1 MTDTRTL
8 RIKNPGDLVA
18 SVPLLLGFH
27 PEESAV
33 LLTVGGATDPFFAR
47 VDLPSGP
54 DDVGAVVEDLC
65 EVSGRHG
72 LRSVAL
78 VLFTDDES
86 TARLVHDAFVD
97 GLATRAVDVQ
107 IAVRADGARWFPLSG
122 LRGDP
127 DEGEEYDLATHP
139 FTLQAMVE
147 GRVVHASREA
157 LGDSLL
163 PTDPD
168 AVERVASAVD
178 ESSDRLIGA
187 ALGPSG
193 QRDREGARRHLVAEG
208 RWVQQRLRG
217 LLEVAADLPEGRL
230 TAAEAGRLLV
240 GLLSIEVRD
249 VAWAEM
255 TRADARVHVEL
266 WRDLVRRTPLDLL
279 AAPAALL
286 AFAAWLAGD
295 GALAWCAVE
304 RCQESEPGYSLAGL
318 VSQALAAA
326 VHPSTWQPIP
336 PEDLPLFAG

>member
-1 MTDTRTL
+1 MTDIRTL

-54 DDVGAVVEDLC
+54 DDVEVVVEDLC
-65 EVSGRHG
+65 EVAGRHG

-78 VLFTDDES
+78 VLFTDDA
-86 TARLVHDAFVD
+86 TAARLVHDAFVD

-107 IAVRADGARWFPLSG
+107 LAVRADGTRWYPLSG

-127 DEGEEYDLATHP
+127 DEGEEYDLTTHP

-147 GRVVHASREA
+147 GRVIHASRTA
-157 LGDSLL
+157 LGESLL
-163 PTDPD
+163 PADPGE
-168 AVERVASAVD
+168 VERVGAAV
-178 ESSDRLIGA
+178 EHAGDRLVA
-187 ALGPSG
+187 ASRHPLGPPDS
-193 QRDREGARRHLVAEG
+193 EGARRHLVAEG
-208 RWVQQRLRG
+208 RWVQQRVRRLLADVGEGG
-217 LLEVAADLPEGRL
+217 LSDED
-230 TAAEAGRLLV
+230 AGRLLV

-255 TRADARVHVEL
+255 TRDNARRHVDL
-266 WRDLVRRTPLDLL
+266 WRDVVRRAPRDVL
-279 AAPAALL
+279 APPATLL

-295 GALAWCAVE
+295 GALAWCALDRAKEADPDYSMAMLVE
-304 RCQESEPGYSLAGL
+304 R
-318 VSQALAAA
+318 ALTCA
-326 VHPSTWQPIP
+326 VPPSTWEPLK
-336 PEDLPLFAG
+336 EEHLTLFAA

>member
-33 LLTVGGATDPFFAR
+33 LLTVGGASDPFFAR

-54 DDVGAVVEDLC
+54 DDVAVVVEDLC
-65 EVSGRHG
+65 EVAGRHG

-78 VLFTDDES
+78 VLFTDDPLA
-86 TARLVHDAFVD
+86 ARLVHDAFVD
-97 GLATRAVDVQ
+97 GLATRAVDVRL
-107 IAVRADGARWFPLSG
+107 AVRADGTRWFPLSG

-127 DEGEEYDLATHP
+127 DVGEEYDLATHP

-147 GRVVHASREA
+147 GRVVHESREA

-168 AVERVASAVD
+168 AVERVAAAVD
-178 ESSDRLIGA
+178 GSGDRLVA
-187 ALGPSG
+187 AARTPLGE
-193 QRDREGARRHLVAEG
+193 RDREGARRHLVAEG
-208 RWVQQRLRG
+208 RWVQQRVRRLLGEDDG
-217 LLEVAADLPEGRL
+217 LTDED
-230 TAAEAGRLLV
+230 AGRLLV
-240 GLLSIEVRD
+240 GMLSVEVRD

-255 TRADARVHVEL
+255 TRDNARRHVEL
-266 WRDLVRRTPLDLL
+266 WRDLVRRAPLDVL
-279 AAPAALL
+279 APPATLL

-295 GALAWCAVE
+295 GALAWCALDRAKAADPDYSMATLVE
-304 RCQESEPGYSLAGL
+304 R
-318 VSQALAAA
+318 ALTCA
-326 VHPSTWQPIP
+326 VPPSTWEPFT
-336 PEDLPLFAG
+336 EDHLTLFAG

>member
-1 MTDTRTL
+1 MNTRTL
-8 RIKNPGDLVA
+8 RIKNPVDLLA

-47 VDLPSGP
+47 VDLPSTPG
-54 DDVGAVVEDLC
+54 DVAAVVEDLC
-65 EVSGRHG
+65 DVAGRHG

-78 VLFTDDES
+78 VLLTDDAGA
-86 TARLVHDAFVD
+86 ARVVHDAFVE

-107 IAVRADGARWFPLSG
+107 LALRADGRRWFPLSG

-127 DEGEEYDLATHP
+127 DQGQEYDLATHP

-147 GRVVHASREA
+147 GRVVHESRAA

-168 AVERVASAVD
+168 EVERVGAAVD
-178 ESSDRLIGA
+178 ASSTRMLEA
-187 ALGPSG
+187 ART
-193 QRDREGARRHLVAEG
+193 QLVAEG
-208 RWVQQRLRG
+208 RWVQERVRRH
-217 LLEVAADLPEGRL
+217 LLDGAPLDTADV
-230 TAAEAGRLLV
+230 GRLLTV
-240 GLLSIEVRD
+240 LVSTEVRD

-255 TRADARVHVEL
+255 TRDDARRHVEL
-266 WRDLVRRTPLDLL
+266 WRDVVRRAPREVL

-295 GALAWCAVE
+295 GALAWCALDRVKE
-304 RCQESEPGYSLAGL
+304 ADPDYTMAGL
-318 VSQALAAA
+318 VEKALVCA
-326 VHPSTWQPIP
+326 VPPSTWKPLNERQ
-336 PEDLPLFAG
+336 LSLFAG